1 MLTIGKLLDR
11 VIRLD
16 TDRISFESLDDTSD
30 KIAEANTRQLESGT
44 DATGGKVGLYRSEVY
59 AEMKN
64 RMNPKPGFGV
74 VDLRLTG
81 SFYSRMV
88 TNVVGENV
96 ITESTDEKAPEL
108 EKKYGSEIYGLNSTF
123 KAEYIDQSLR
133 PEFQRKITAAT
144 GLKFK

>member
-1 MLTIGKLLDR
+1 MLTIGKLLER

-16 TDRISFESLDDTSD
+16 TDRISFEALDNTSD
-30 KIAEANTRQLESGT
+30 KIAEANARQLLTGT
-44 DATGGKVGLYRSEVY
+44 DATGGKVGYYRNEVY

-64 RMNPKPGFGV
+64 RMNPAPGFGV

-81 SFYSRMV
+81 AFQSRLV
-88 TNVVGENV
+88 TNIVGDNVV
-96 ITESTDEKAPEL
+96 TESTDEKAADL
-108 EKKYGSEIYGLNSTF
+108 EKKYGSEIYGLSSTF

-133 PEFQRKITAAT
+133 PEFNRKITDAI